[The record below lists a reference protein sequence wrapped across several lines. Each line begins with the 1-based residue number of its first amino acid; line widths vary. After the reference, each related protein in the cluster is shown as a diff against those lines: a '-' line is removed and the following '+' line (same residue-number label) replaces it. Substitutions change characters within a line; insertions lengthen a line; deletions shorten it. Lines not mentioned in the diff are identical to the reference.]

1 MQEEVFLP
9 AAEIKRGRMNII
21 LLGAPGAGK
30 GTQAKKI
37 SEAYRLPHISTGDIF
52 RANIKSGTELGLLAK
67 SYMDKGD
74 LVPDEVVI
82 AIVNDRIK
90 QKDCEGGYLLD
101 GFPRTIAQ
109 AEALSKI
116 TKIDYVIDI
125 EVPERVLLERL
136 TGRRVC
142 GKCSATYNIDSLN
155 GKTTC
160 SSCGGQLIHRTDD
173 TEEVVASRLQ
183 VYTKQTAP
191 LIDYYKQRKVLQ
203 EIQSNNI
210 IEDTYKKIEKILNG
224 NR

>member
-1 MQEEVFLP
+1 
-9 AAEIKRGRMNII
+9 MNII

-37 SEAYRLPHISTGDIF
+37 SEAFKLPHISTGDIF

-82 AIVNDRIK
+82 AIVDDRIK

-142 GKCSATYNIDSLN
+142 GKCGATYNIDSLN
-155 GKTTC
+155 GKTAC
-160 SSCGGQLIHRTDD
+160 SACGGQLQHRTDD

-191 LIDYYKQRKVLQ
+191 LIDYYKQRNVLKV
-203 EIQSNNI
+203 IHSNNI
-210 IEDTYKKIEKILNG
+210 IEDTYKAIEKILNG